1 MTGQFK
7 PTHRKESSHTNTGGP
22 CKVEGCRSIKYYTKS
37 GKCVSCT
44 QRLRK
49 LKKKIPEQS
58 KIEQLRLQKMWGVPC
73 QLESI

>member
-1 MTGQFK
+1 MTVQFK
-7 PTHRKESSHTNTGGP
+7 PVHRKESSHTHIGEP
-22 CKVEGCRSIKYYTKS
+22 CKVEGCLSRKYYTKS